1 MPAYA
6 KKTTIEDQF
15 GARRTPDGA
24 ILCNRCNQNMADET
38 INPDGT
44 VYLLYTDKAHLNNN
58 IPHDVYCEA
67 CISTYHPK
75 PKLV

>member
-24 ILCNRCNQNMADET
+24 ILCNRCNCNMADET
-38 INPDGT
+38 TNPDGV
-44 VYLLYTDKAHLNNN
+44 VYLLYTDKAHLNNTFRMMS
-58 IPHDVYCEA
+58 IASLASLLITP
-67 CISTYHPK
+67 S